1 MSDLPILIRPI
12 RETDHALIIDSWV
25 NSVRYSTPAFFWV
38 PGGLFRSIY
47 RSMIVRLIECKP
59 ELFYVLVNEE
69 DEDQI
74 FGWVC
79 ADMSATHFVFV
90 KKEFRRE
97 GLASKLLGS
106 RHRGCGSR
114 HCWVFT
120 HWTRDCERIH
130 DVLYEPS
137 LFRELINGIEQ
148 NRRDSGIHPREQ
160 ECEVVGSGIAPH
172 DKHAREGSSDV
183 EGGRDRQAESE
194 AVGMVS

>member
-1 MSDLPILIRPI
+1 MSDLPVLIRPI

-59 ELFYVLVNEE
+59 ELFRVLVNEA

-79 ADMSATHFVFV
+79 GNARVTHFVFV
-90 KKEFRRE
+90 KKEFRDN
-97 GLASKLLGS
+97 GLASMLMDTIRQGARPCYRDWIFS
-106 RHRGCGSR
+106 
-114 HCWVFT
+114 
-120 HWTRDCERIH
+120 HWTNDCERI
-130 DVLYEPS
+130 DGIKYKPS
-137 LFRELINGIEQ
+137 LFRELINGLSETM
-148 NRRDSGIHPREQ
+148 
-160 ECEVVGSGIAPH
+160 GSGIAPH
-172 DKHAREGSSDV
+172 DKHAREGSPDV
-183 EGGRDRQAESE
+183 EGGRDRQAQSE